1 MLLPLTLEQ
10 TMNTTEERQPT
21 QITTR
26 IPPELADRLQA
37 IAAAERRSLSSLLVF
52 AVEAF
57 VAEYEARLTAG
68 G

>member
-1 MLLPLTLEQ
+1 M
-10 TMNTTEERQPT
+10 TTEQRPMQ

-37 IAAAERRSLSSLLVF
+37 IAAAERRSLASLLVF
-52 AVEAF
+52 AVEAY
-57 VAEYEARLTAG
+57 VTDYEARLTAG

>member
-52 AVEAF
+52 AVEAY
-57 VAEYEARLTAG
+57 VADYEARLTAG